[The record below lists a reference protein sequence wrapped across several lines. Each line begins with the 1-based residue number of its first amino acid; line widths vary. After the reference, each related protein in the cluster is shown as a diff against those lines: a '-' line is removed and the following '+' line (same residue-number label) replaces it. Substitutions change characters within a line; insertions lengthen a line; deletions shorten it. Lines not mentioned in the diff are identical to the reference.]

1 MVLAGDEHAV
11 LLQVPDGVVAAPVSV
26 GQAAGLGAGGQ
37 GQQLVA
43 HAHAEDGD
51 GAVIELAQ
59 LSDDLSVL
67 SGITGAVGEHHAVK
81 AAGEHL
87 AGGGVGGQGH
97 DLTAAAAQALDDV
110 LLHAVVHHGHQVR
123 FLAIGVK
130 HLGLG
135 PGHPADGIFH
145 LIGAQP
151 LHDLGHIKMLRTGEH
166 TVHAPLTAEYFRQC
180 PGVHALDAGNIVFLQ
195 IGVQIALTAEIAA
208 PGGQMTD
215 HEGLHP
221 GTAGLVI
228 LVVDAVIA
236 DEGIGHHHALSGIGG
251 VGQDLLIAGHR
262 GVEHHL
268 ADPVGGAADAG
279 PGKNAS
285 VGQDQSR
292 FHQFS
297 HTPSVPGSHT
307 HCFRRA

>member
-1 MVLAGDEHAV
+1 MVLAGDEHTF
-11 LLQVPDGVVAAPVSV
+11 LLQVTDGVVAAPVAI
-26 GQAAGLGAGGQ
+26 GQPACLGAGGQ
-37 GQQLVA
+37 GQKLVA

-59 LSDDLSVL
+59 LCDDLSVL
-67 SGITGAVGEHHAVK
+67 SGIAGAVGEHHAVK

-180 PGVHALDAGNIVFLQ
+180 PGIHALDAGNVVLF
-195 IGVQIALTAEIAA
+195 QIAVQCVLTAEIT
-208 PGGQMTD
+208 PLGRQMAD
-215 HEGLHP
+215 NKGLHP
-221 GTAGLVI
+221 RAAGLVV

-236 DEGIGHHHALSGIGG
+236 NEGIGHHHALSSIGG
-251 VGQDLLIAGHR
+251 VGQDLLIAGHG

-268 ADPVGGAADAG
+268 TDPVGGAADAG

-292 FHQFS
+292 FH
-297 HTPSVPGSHT
+297 
-307 HCFRRA
+307 